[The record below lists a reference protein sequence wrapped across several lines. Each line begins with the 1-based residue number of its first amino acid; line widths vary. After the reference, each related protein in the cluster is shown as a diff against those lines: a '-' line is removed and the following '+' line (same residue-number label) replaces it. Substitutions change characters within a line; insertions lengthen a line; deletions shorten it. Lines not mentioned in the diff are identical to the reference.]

1 MKLDISEKES
11 QLAKRPHNLF
21 MLNLALCHLLMTPAA
36 IALDIGL
43 WGMLL
48 PLSFSLSIILFTW
61 LHSNN
66 IQQAGNQFVYLHW
79 KLAVK
84 RYSYLLISYGATFF
98 LLAIG
103 MLVAMTTP
111 DTHMQHILQTVFV
124 RIAIMPVLI
133 MVMINFYLESNAI
146 NLATAGEIPDAL
158 LKQYSPESQP
168 GE

>member
-1 MKLDISEKES
+1 MKYEINDNDSR
-11 QLAKRPHNLF
+11 LAKRPHNLF

-36 IALDIGL
+36 IALEIGL

-61 LHSNN
+61 LHSNHLQ
-66 IQQAGNQFVYLHW
+66 QQANRFVFLHW

-84 RYSYLLISYGATFF
+84 RYVYLLISYGVTAF
-98 LLAIG
+98 LLALG
-103 MLVAMTTP
+103 MFVAMTTP

-146 NLATAGEIPDAL
+146 NQATAGEIPDAIAKDYL
-158 LKQYSPESQP
+158 TE
-168 GE
+168 